1 MTLMSCPAIRSVI
14 LKNLDSKSPHYQD
27 FCALSASLRKRIVQ
41 LRSEKNLQQEDII
54 SHGISVRQ
62 YQRIESGDT
71 QNVSLATLFRIAKAL
86 DISLSEL
93 LKGL

>member
-1 MTLMSCPAIRSVI
+1 M
-14 LKNLDSKSPHYQD
+14 
-27 FCALSASLRKRIVQ
+27 
-41 LRSEKNLQQEDII
+41 

-86 DISLSEL
+86 DISLSDL